1 MSEQS
6 YQAKIIKQLEK
17 DGWYVLKL
25 ITTNKNGI
33 PDLLALKDGEKP
45 WFKEMK
51 AKKGR
56 ASELQKY
63 RVKEL
68 NKLGF
73 KAEFDYEK

>member
-6 YQAKIIKQLEK
+6 YQSKVIKQLEK

-51 AKKGR
+51 AVNGV
-56 ASELQKY
+56 ASKLQKY
-63 RVKEL
+63 RIKEL
-68 NKLGF
+68 NTLGF
-73 KAEFDYEK
+73 RAEFDYEK